1 VSRAKKYRCLPGG
14 RLTGDFID
22 TLPYRL
28 TPEQSKVWAEI
39 AADME
44 SPAPMQRLLQGDVG
58 AGKTVVAMLALI
70 KAVENGLQGALMAP
84 TEILAEQH
92 YLVMKRALEPLG
104 VATGIL
110 TGSTAKKEKQLLLQ
124 RLSDGDLKILV
135 GTHAL
140 IQQDVDFKKL
150 GLVVIDEQHRFG
162 VRQRAALQYKGGYPD
177 TLVMTATPIPRT
189 LALTLYGDLDVSV
202 ISQLPPGRLPVKTY
216 AILPG
221 ALFKAYKMAHQQLQQ
236 GRQVYIVCPLVE
248 ESEKSDLQAAAE
260 IAEQLATGEF
270 RDYRVELLHGRL
282 RPAEKEDIMT
292 AFRDGEIDVLV
303 STTVIEVG
311 VDVSNA
317 TMMIVLDADRFGL
330 AQLHQLRGRVGRGAH
345 QSYCIL
351 VANPRTDDGKA
362 RLRAMTQNSDGF
374 ALAEEDLRLRGP
386 GEFQGTRQSG
396 LPEMKVAD
404 LLRDAEA
411 CQLARQE
418 AFSLIAADPSLKSPE
433 NRLLAA
439 EIKARYGRLGGYI
452 GIG

>member
-1 VSRAKKYRCLPGG
+1 
-14 RLTGDFID
+14 
-22 TLPYRL
+22 
-28 TPEQSKVWAEI
+28 
-39 AADME
+39 
-44 SPAPMQRLLQGDVG
+44 
-58 AGKTVVAMLALI
+58 
-70 KAVENGLQGALMAP
+70 
-84 TEILAEQH
+84 
-92 YLVMKRALEPLG
+92 
-104 VATGIL
+104 
-110 TGSTAKKEKQLLLQ
+110 
-124 RLSDGDLKILV
+124 
-135 GTHAL
+135 
-140 IQQDVDFKKL
+140 
-150 GLVVIDEQHRFG
+150 
-162 VRQRAALQYKGGYPD
+162 
-177 TLVMTATPIPRT
+177 
-189 LALTLYGDLDVSV
+189 
-202 ISQLPPGRLPVKTY
+202 
-216 AILPG
+216 
-221 ALFKAYKMAHQQLQQ
+221 
-236 GRQVYIVCPLVE
+236 
-248 ESEKSDLQAAAE
+248 
-260 IAEQLATGEF
+260 
-270 RDYRVELLHGRL
+270 
-282 RPAEKEDIMT
+282 MT

-330 AQLHQLRGRVGRGAH
+330 AQLYQLRGRVGRGAH

-418 AFSLIAADPSLKSPE
+418 AFSLIEADPSLKSPE

-439 EIKARYGRLGGYI
+439 EIKARYGRVGGYI